1 MYDKTNLTVSEFKM
15 KFGESDFGDLL
26 ASAEQLTADIDGG
39 RAGDLPRNKSPLEM
53 ILFEIFPFGV
63 LIHKLI

>member
-1 MYDKTNLTVSEFKM
+1 M

-39 RAGDLPRNKSPLEM
+39 RAGDLPRKTTAKFKYHFYSCN
-53 ILFEIFPFGV
+53 IL
-63 LIHKLI
+63 K